1 MAQFFH
7 AALAENTYLISDDS
21 FGTGLT
27 FGKPTAN
34 SYLIVGENRAL
45 LFDLAVPAPGLRQ
58 YAQALAQKP
67 LLTVISHGHPDHIY
81 HMEDFDV
88 LWLNQA
94 DWDFP
99 LCALAGAELPKKC
112 PQLCDAPDG
121 MQFDLGGRILDV
133 IAIPGHTMGSILLF
147 DRQTGI
153 LFSGDAVARRLLYGL
168 TGCPP
173 LAQFCDDLQKLQRLP
188 IQKIYSAHDRAAL
201 PPDYPAHMTRMLQTK
216 LSAAAETWQYP
227 GFPLMRRLVAGDEAS
242 PDFFDAAVPDTL
254 LQEENTHAI

>member
-45 LFDLAVPAPGLRQ
+45 LFDLAVPAPGLYQ
-58 YAQALAQKP
+58 YARSLAGKP

-81 HMEDFDV
+81 HMEDCDA

-99 LCALAGAELPKKC
+99 LCALTGTELPKNR
-112 PQLCDAPDG
+112 PQLHDVSDG
-121 MQFDLGGRILDV
+121 MRFDLGRRILDV

-153 LFSGDAVARRLLYGL
+153 LFSGDTVARRLLYGL

-173 LAQFCDDLQKLQRLP
+173 LAQFCDNLQKLQLLP
-188 IQKIYSAHDRAAL
+188 IRGIYSAHDRAAL
-201 PPDYPAHMTRMLQTK
+201 PPDYPAYMAQMLQTK
-216 LSAAAETWQYP
+216 LSAATETWQYP
-227 GFPLMRRLVAGDEAS
+227 GFPLMRRLVVGDEAS
-242 PDFFDAAVPDTL
+242 PDYLDAAVPDTL
-254 LQEENTHAI
+254 LQEENTYAI